1 MGGSQTR
8 YIFVLLTVLLLLLLF
23 LPELLECYNV
33 VGLFLIKETVDFLL
47 DFALDLLFIDL
58 EQLLMRARISLAR
71 DIAPQ

>member
-1 MGGSQTR
+1 MRGSQSR

-23 LPELLECYNV
+23 LPELLESYNV